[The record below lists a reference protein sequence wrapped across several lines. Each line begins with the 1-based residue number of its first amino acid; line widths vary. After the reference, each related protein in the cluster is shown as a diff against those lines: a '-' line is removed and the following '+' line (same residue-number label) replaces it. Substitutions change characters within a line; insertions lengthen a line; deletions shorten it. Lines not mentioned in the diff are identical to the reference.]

1 MWFCV
6 DHWHRYVLVFIVILY
21 LSFVSIDLCFSI
33 VCMENFSGLFFIL
46 GGGLGC
52 TSCVGGG
59 SSGTLGVSS
68 LFTDMY
74 CGLSVRA
81 CGCLLHEVGQFWLQL
96 WW

>member
-1 MWFCV
+1 M
-6 DHWHRYVLVFIVILY
+6 VFVVILY
-21 LSFVSIDLCFSI
+21 LSFVSFILCLSMTCI
-33 VCMENFSGLFFIL
+33 GNFSGLFFMW

-52 TSCVGGG
+52 SGCGGG
-59 SSGTLGVSS
+59 GFSGILGVSS